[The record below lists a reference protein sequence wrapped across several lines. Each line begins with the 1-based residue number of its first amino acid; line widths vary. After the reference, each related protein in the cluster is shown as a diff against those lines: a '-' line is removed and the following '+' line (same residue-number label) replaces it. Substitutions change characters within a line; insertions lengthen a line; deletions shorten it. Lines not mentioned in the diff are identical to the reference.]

1 MKALCA
7 MALSFLAAGV
17 CLAAVPRA
25 AWQPHRGAHL
35 PLELKF
41 RDERGQ
47 VVGLDQYFD
56 GRPVVLVLGYVG
68 CRGLC
73 SQVWQGAREALR
85 ELPAHRAGVVLGVSI
100 DPRERPGANTAPD
113 ATRSNPAWPAHRLT
127 DWHGSAARLARAV
140 GFEYEYRADID
151 QYAHPAGLVVVSGS
165 GRICDYLPGVRFDAA
180 RLESLLGSPGTEPA
194 PTRDAI
200 APALLLCFH
209 YDPATGRYSLAITRI
224 LTWLCLALV
233 GVGAAWWWRERGR
246 V

>member
-1 MKALCA
+1 MKVLCALALCA
-7 MALSFLAAGV
+7 AAGM
-17 CLAAVPRA
+17 CLAGVPRA

-47 VVGLDQYFD
+47 VVGLGQFFD

-85 ELPAHRAGVVLGVSI
+85 ELPARRAVVLLGVSI
-100 DPRERPGANTAPD
+100 DPREGPD
-113 ATRSNPAWPAHRLT
+113 ATGTVDSSGSNPAWPAHRLA

-151 QYAHPAGLVVVSGS
+151 QYAHPAGLVVISGS
-165 GRICDYLPGVRFDAA
+165 GRIRDYLSGVRFDAA
-180 RLESLLGSPGTEPA
+180 RLDSLLGSPDTDPA

-209 YDPATGRYSLAITRI
+209 YDPATGRYSLAITRV
-224 LTWLCLALV
+224 LTLLCLALV
-233 GVGAAWWWRERGR
+233 CVGAAWWWRERR
-246 V
+246 RA

>member
-1 MKALCA
+1 VRLLLAVVLCA
-7 MALSFLAAGV
+7 AVGV
-17 CLAAVPRA
+17 SLAAVPRA
-25 AWQPHRGAHL
+25 AWRPHRGAHL

-68 CRGLC
+68 CRALC

-85 ELPAHRAGVVLGVSI
+85 ELPARRAGVLLGVSI
-100 DPRERPGANTAPD
+100 DPRETPSATGALDPTQSD
-113 ATRSNPAWPAHRLT
+113 PAWPAHRLT
-127 DWHGSAARLARAV
+127 DWRGSAARLARAV

-165 GRICDYLPGVRFDAA
+165 GRIRDYLSGVRFDAA
-180 RLESLLGSPGTEPA
+180 RLDRVLGSPEAAGA
-194 PTRDAI
+194 PSRNAV

-209 YDPATGRYSLAITRI
+209 YDPTTGRYSLAITRV
-224 LTWLCLALV
+224 LALLCLALI
-233 GVGAAWWWRERGR
+233 GACAAWWWRERR
-246 V
+246 RA